1 MGSWIRRQGP
11 GFVVACLAL
20 MVALGGSVYAAAK
33 IDGRQVRPGSLPGNR
48 VKPGT
53 LPGNRLQPGTLRGG
67 RIADGSLTGKQVDA
81 ATLAKVP
88 EAERADSAGTA
99 KSAGTAL
106 SASRA
111 AEADRLNGHTAGCAT
126 DQRLFAG
133 SCWDLVASP
142 AATAPAAAASCSRRG
157 GELPRVLALTAFAA
171 LPGVEVAAGGE
182 WSGDV
187 ALISSENKYS
197 VLTVSNSGSVFYL
210 GAMQSLPY
218 RCTTPLV
225 T

>member
-11 GFVVACLAL
+11 GFAVACLAL
-20 MVALGGSVYAAAK
+20 MVALGGSVYAATK

-53 LPGNRLQPGTLRGG
+53 LPGNRLRPGTIGGG
-67 RIADGSLTGKQVDA
+67 RIADGSLTGRQVDA
-81 ATLAKVP
+81 GTLAKVP

-99 KSAGTAL
+99 RSAGTAL

-111 AEADRLNGHTAGCAT
+111 AEADRLNGHTAGCGT
-126 DQRLFAG
+126 NQRLFAG
-133 SCWDLVASP
+133 ACWDLVASP
-142 AATAPAAAASCSRRG
+142 AATATAAAAVCAGRG

-171 LPGVEVAAGGE
+171 LPGIEVAAGGE
-182 WSGDV
+182 WSGEI
-187 ALISSENKYS
+187 AIYSSVNAYS
-197 VLTVSNSGSVFYL
+197 IATVKSNGEVVSVGSTETR
-210 GAMQSLPY
+210 PY